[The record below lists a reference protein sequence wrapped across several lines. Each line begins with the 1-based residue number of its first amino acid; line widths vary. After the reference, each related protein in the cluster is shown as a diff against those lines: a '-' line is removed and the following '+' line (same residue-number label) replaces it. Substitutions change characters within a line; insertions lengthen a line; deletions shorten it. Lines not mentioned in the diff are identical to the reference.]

1 MPVAAVA
8 DTVATSAASFR
19 TMAVADDVPVKVL
32 VPVKVCAVLMLATLV
47 RVLSAKVMVLFVRVS
62 VPVKVAKPEAV
73 NAA

>member
-1 MPVAAVA
+1 VPVAAVA

-19 TMAVADDVPVKVL
+19 TMAVADDEPEKVL
-32 VPVKVCAVLMLATLV
+32 VAVNVCAVLRLATLV

-62 VPVKVAKPEAV
+62 TPVKVAKPDAV